1 MMPIMKAMMM
11 GINKVKKMVGLA
23 TVTVLIM
30 MIQVIIMTKV
40 SHPYFMGTL
49 GLKCFVIAHKYKKL
63 TLT

>member
-1 MMPIMKAMMM
+1 M
-11 GINKVKKMVGLA
+11 INLLDNR
-23 TVTVLIM
+23 TFRILL
-30 MIQVIIMTKV
+30 TKV

>member
-1 MMPIMKAMMM
+1 MSKARPRCHL
-11 GINKVKKMVGLA
+11 GDVAFEI
-23 TVTVLIM
+23 
-30 MIQVIIMTKV
+30 TKV

>member
-1 MMPIMKAMMM
+1 MLSNVFTHSFNPY
-11 GINKVKKMVGLA
+11 GIKSFKL
-23 TVTVLIM
+23 
-30 MIQVIIMTKV
+30 TKV